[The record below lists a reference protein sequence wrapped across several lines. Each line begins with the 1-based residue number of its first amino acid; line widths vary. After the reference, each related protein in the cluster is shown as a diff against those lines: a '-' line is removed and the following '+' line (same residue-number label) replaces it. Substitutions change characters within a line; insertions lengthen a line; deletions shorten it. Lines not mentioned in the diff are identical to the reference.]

1 MFFFSKMQAAG
12 NDFIVVNNMENK
24 ISYSYKL
31 LSKFLCMEHF
41 SIGADGVIIIEKSKV
56 ADCKMRIFNKDGSE
70 AEMCGNGIRCLAKYV
85 YEKGIIIKNIIRVE
99 TLAGIKEV
107 FLKVENKKVINIR
120 VNMGEIVWD
129 FDKIPIYRTNKSD
142 ANVLIIEGLKVYPVL
157 LGNPHAV
164 CFVNNLK
171 DFEVERYGK
180 IIESY
185 KYFPK
190 KTNVE
195 FVQIESK
202 SKLSIRIWER
212 GVGETFSCGTGVSAA
227 AAVSY
232 KYKST
237 KNELIVETQGGNLSV
252 CIDDWIQLSGGAE
265 FVFEG
270 QINI

>member
-1 MFFFSKMQAAG
+1 M
-12 NDFIVVNNMENK
+12 
-24 ISYSYKL
+24 
-31 LSKFLCMEHF
+31 
-41 SIGADGVIIIEKSKV
+41 
-56 ADCKMRIFNKDGSE
+56 
-70 AEMCGNGIRCLAKYV
+70 
-85 YEKGIIIKNIIRVE
+85 
-99 TLAGIKEV
+99 

-129 FDKIPIYRTNKSD
+129 FDKIPIYSTNKSD

-180 IIESY
+180 IIENY
-185 KYFPK
+185 KYFPR

-252 CIDDWIQLSGGAE
+252 CIDDCIQLSGGAE